1 MVDAAAHPAR
11 PATLAHW
18 ASVFAKLPLDGAFR
32 HGLKFGAAGVLAVFM
47 TLWNKSAD
55 PTWSLF
61 TVIVLSSAQYIG
73 AISEKSLLRMAGTII
88 GGLAGYLLTAGLEQ
102 DPWIYLSLLALLV
115 AFCTAM
121 FGQSAYPYAFLL
133 CGMTAVVICSN
144 GLSRP
149 EASWVPMLWRIH
161 DIGVG
166 ILAVLLV
173 QSLFW
178 PLYAGREFLERLAGS
193 VQSLRRMLPGRG
205 DTADDRS
212 FEQNVAQMRQLI
224 RFGARESRYFR
235 ENLGGYMEIL
245 GCARRI
251 HNALRSLR
259 DAKRF
264 ADFYRENLWE
274 GLQALE
280 TALDAALEE
289 AASKKSTPESRRE
302 ALAAIDN
309 GTSGIFRKLAAMRT
323 DPRARSVEL
332 QDSLDFGLRALSLH
346 EVRVE
351 IEKLFALVD
360 GLGVPGQKA
369 AKKSLPFA
377 VPGLPPA
384 FWITNG
390 IRSSVAA
397 VASLVLFDW
406 LGQPSSMVV
415 LVAWVFCA
423 LLPVGPEG
431 RGDRGSWTVVVFGA
445 LGMLVFCLAL
455 VAGTPALAS
464 YAVTNIVL
472 FTMLFLYGYLSFN
485 IGGVTTVMNIAMMA
499 VVGMLGL
506 NAQQPVPFQDI
517 SNMFFSIV
525 AGSAIATVCMRTMW
539 PLLPQN
545 ELRDRLRDFVSI
557 GCAALE
563 SCTLEPEKRFRL
575 ALVPGELLVRIRN
588 LGCCPPA
595 EKERLAALVDCLD
608 RFSGNRVVDCGA
620 GHLLEGGDAVEFA
633 RLSKNLRDCFAEIL
647 TRISELF
654 QQRKGAVCPDPA
666 AMDAAAAE
674 FAEWARGCRL
684 RLISSEAGA
693 EKVYGVTG
701 RAARYIHAAG
711 ELREACKIAA
721 SIGPERYMGD
731 CSL

>member
-1 MVDAAAHPAR
+1 MVEAAAHSAR
-11 PATLAHW
+11 SAPPAHW
-18 ASVFAKLPLDGAFR
+18 VSVFATLPLDGAFR

-61 TVIVLSSAQYIG
+61 TVIVLSTAQYIG

-88 GGLAGYLLTAGLEQ
+88 GGLAGFLLTAGLEQ
-102 DPWIYLSLLALLV
+102 DPWIYLSLFALLV
-115 AFCTAM
+115 AFSTAM

-144 GLSRP
+144 GLAQP
-149 EASWVPMLWRIH
+149 ETSWIPMLWRIH

-178 PLYAGREFLERLAGS
+178 PHYAGREFLERLAGS
-193 VQSLRRMLPGRG
+193 VQSLRRMLSGG
-205 DTADDRS
+205 WDSADDRS
-212 FEQNVAQMRQLI
+212 FEQDVAQMRQLI

-235 ENLGGYMEIL
+235 AKLGDYMEIL

-259 DAKRF
+259 VARRF
-264 ADFYRENLWE
+264 TDFYRENFGEELR
-274 GLQALE
+274 ALE
-280 TALDAALEE
+280 AALDSALAEVL
-289 AASKKSTPESRRE
+289 SKKSTPASRRA
-302 ALAAIDN
+302 ALGAIDN
-309 GTSGIFRKLAAMRT
+309 GRSEIFRKLAAVRT
-323 DPRARSVEL
+323 DPHARSVEL
-332 QDSLDFGLRALSLH
+332 QDSLDFGLRALSLD
-346 EVRVE
+346 EVRAE

-360 GLGVPGQKA
+360 GLAGRGQKT
-369 AKKSLPFA
+369 AKKSEPFA
-377 VPGLPPA
+377 VPGLPST

-397 VASLVLFDW
+397 VAALVLFNW

-423 LLPVGPEG
+423 LLPIGPEG

-445 LGMLVFCLAL
+445 LGMLVVCLAL
-455 VAGTPALAS
+455 VAGTPAMAS
-464 YAVTNIVL
+464 YSVTNIVL
-472 FTMLFLYGYLSFN
+472 FTVLFLYGYLSFN
-485 IGGVTTVMNIAMMA
+485 IGGVTTVMNIVMMA
-499 VVGMLGL
+499 VVGVLGL
-506 NAQQPVPFQDI
+506 NAQQPVPFQAI

-525 AGSAIATVCMRTMW
+525 AGSIIATVCMRTMW

-545 ELRDRLRDFVSI
+545 ELRDRLREFVSI
-557 GCAALE
+557 QCGALG
-563 SCTLEPEKRFRL
+563 SDSLAPEKRFRL
-575 ALVPGELLVRIRN
+575 ALIPGELLVRIRN

-595 EKERLAALVDCLD
+595 EKERLRALVDGLD
-608 RFSGNRVVDCGA
+608 RFSGNRIVDCDA
-620 GHLLEGGDAVEFA
+620 GHLLEGADAAEFA
-633 RLSKNLRDCFAEIL
+633 RLTKNLRNCCAEIL
-647 TRISELF
+647 TGISELF
-654 QQRKGAVCPDPA
+654 QQRKGAICPDPRA
-666 AMDAAAAE
+666 LDAAAAE
-674 FAEWARGCRL
+674 FAEWIKGCRL
-684 RLISSEAGA
+684 RLISSESGA
-693 EKVYGVTG
+693 VRIFGVTG

-721 SIGPERYMGD
+721 SLQPGRYMGD
-731 CSL
+731 YSL